1 MTTGQ
6 LLTSPET
13 PIQPV
18 GAYHLPDWLDI
29 MIHPRSAIL
38 RIVDTRSGRSAFVL
52 AALSGLISAVGQL
65 GRLPEMGLVGRILLV
80 AIAGPILGVIGVL
93 IAGFVLSVTG
103 MMLGG
108 VGDTT
113 AVIMS
118 VAWSN
123 IPNMI
128 GILLMRSVALVG
140 VALAAAGIISDGVII
155 GAIVIVTALV
165 AVFGFVIQVMTLSAV
180 HNFSAW
186 RALAAMLLPGVA
198 LLGVALLCS
207 LPGLLGG

>member
-52 AALSGLISAVGQL
+52 AALSGSLASRGQL
-65 GRLPEMGLVGRILLV
+65 GNLPEMGLVGRILLV

-103 MMLGG
+103 TMLGG

-118 VAWSN
+118 VAWSS
-123 IPNMI
+123 IPYLI
-128 GILLMRSVALVG
+128 GSLLVAIVAFASVALAVAGVISEGVMVGAILIVG
-140 VALAAAGIISDGVII
+140 VP
-155 GAIVIVTALV
+155 VTVYA
-165 AVFGFVIQVMTLSAV
+165 FVIQVLALSAV
-180 HNFSAW
+180 HSFSAW

-198 LLGVALLCS
+198 LLAVVFLGS
-207 LPGLLGG
+207 LLGF